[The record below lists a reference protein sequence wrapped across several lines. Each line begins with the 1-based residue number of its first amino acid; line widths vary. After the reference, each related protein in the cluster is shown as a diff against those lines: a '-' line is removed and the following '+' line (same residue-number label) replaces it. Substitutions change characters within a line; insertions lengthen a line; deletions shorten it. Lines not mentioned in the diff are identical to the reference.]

1 MIFSFMSRGHYF
13 VGLDIGS
20 AEIRAVIAQEI
31 SSEEPLRIIGVGITP
46 SFGMR
51 RGVVADM
58 DSVAKACNNALE
70 QAERM
75 AGHPAESLVVSVGGT
90 EILCQDALGVVAVGR
105 ADGEVVEDDIAR
117 VLEEVQARLTMPLNR
132 EIIHVIPKDF
142 RLDDQKNIKNPV
154 GMRGVRL
161 EMNAII
167 ISGSTSHLKSISH
180 SLEQAGATAESFVV
194 EPLASAEAV
203 LSDKQKELGT
213 VLINIGGST
222 TSLVVFEDGDLFH
235 LAVLPVGSGH
245 ITNDIAIGL
254 RTTIEVAE
262 AVKLQFGSTL
272 PEEISK
278 KDEIDLSVFDSQE
291 DVFVSRRHVAEIIE
305 ARFEEIL
312 SFVNGE
318 LKNIG
323 REGLLPGGA
332 VLSGGG
338 ALLPGAVELAKKL
351 LRLPV
356 QIGYPKPLGG
366 ILDQVDTPQ
375 FTTAVGLLLLA
386 QTNSSHKNPFSTPSK
401 IMGIIPESVYTVIK
415 KIKRWLKQF
424 LP

>member
-1 MIFSFMSRGHYF
+1 MSRGHYF

-167 ISGSTSHLKSISH
+167 ISGSTS
-180 SLEQAGATAESFVV
+180 
-194 EPLASAEAV
+194 
-203 LSDKQKELGT
+203 
-213 VLINIGGST
+213 
-222 TSLVVFEDGDLFH
+222 
-235 LAVLPVGSGH
+235 
-245 ITNDIAIGL
+245 
-254 RTTIEVAE
+254 
-262 AVKLQFGSTL
+262 
-272 PEEISK
+272 
-278 KDEIDLSVFDSQE
+278 
-291 DVFVSRRHVAEIIE
+291 
-305 ARFEEIL
+305 
-312 SFVNGE
+312 
-318 LKNIG
+318 
-323 REGLLPGGA
+323 
-332 VLSGGG
+332 
-338 ALLPGAVELAKKL
+338 
-351 LRLPV
+351 
-356 QIGYPKPLGG
+356 
-366 ILDQVDTPQ
+366 
-375 FTTAVGLLLLA
+375 
-386 QTNSSHKNPFSTPSK
+386 
-401 IMGIIPESVYTVIK
+401 
-415 KIKRWLKQF
+415 
-424 LP
+424 